1 MKIPMTGNRLLA
13 IYSGVLTVAVAVAL
27 LTGAARPQ
35 ASKAATARFES
46 IDVGRINIVEPD
58 GTPRLILSNKALFPG
73 IIFKNKEY
81 PHPNRTTGGI
91 LFFNDEGTE
100 NGGMTFGGETDK
112 DGKVSAYGHLSFD
125 QYDQDQVLN
134 LDASEEA
141 GQRTRSFSIWDR
153 PDYSILELIELTG
166 RIKSLPE
173 DQQKAEVTKFLAGRE
188 RPQPRLFLGRNADG
202 SVSLRLRDKKGK
214 ERLVLEVTAD
224 GAPLVRFLD
233 ENGRETGRLP
243 APQEK
248 K

>member
-1 MKIPMTGNRLLA
+1 MQIHGTGNKLLA
-13 IYSGVLTVAVAVAL
+13 VYAGILTVAVAVAL
-27 LTGAARPQ
+27 FTGAARPR
-35 ASKAATARFES
+35 AAKPATARFDS

-73 IIFKNKEY
+73 IIFKKKEY

-100 NGGMTFGGETDK
+100 NGGMTFGGEKDK

-141 GQRTRSFSIWDR
+141 GQRSRSFSIWDR

-166 RIKSLPE
+166 RIKGLPE
-173 DQQKAEVTKFLAGRE
+173 AEQKAEVAKFLAGRE
-188 RPQPRLFLGRNADG
+188 RPQPRLFLGRNTDG
-202 SVSLRLRDKKGK
+202 SVSLRLRDLKGK
-214 ERLVLEVTAD
+214 ERLILEVAAD
-224 GAPLVRFLD
+224 GAPSVRFLD
-233 ENGRETGRLP
+233 ENGRETGRWP
-243 APQEK
+243 APEGK